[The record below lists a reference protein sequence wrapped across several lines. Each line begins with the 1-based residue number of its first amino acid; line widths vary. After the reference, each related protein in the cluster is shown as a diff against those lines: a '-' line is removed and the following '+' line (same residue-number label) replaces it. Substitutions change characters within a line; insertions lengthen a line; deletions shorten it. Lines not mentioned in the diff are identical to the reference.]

1 MQSTFRLAW
10 ANEQPTGKAAAPAVV
25 PAANKVNKR
34 KRASSPAASSLF
46 DPAKKS
52 RSGHISAQTL
62 PLDLANI
69 SKDTVYPASL
79 AYATPGATPT
89 TAFNRSEYLA
99 GALSPH
105 HLDLNRTDSVFG
117 ESHREHTPSNLPDS
131 KPNMQVSDHEM
142 LDVSTASTV
151 EIESRTPLQQMLEN
165 QLNMQILLKHNE
177 LRLIEQ
183 EEAKCKIAL
192 DQLRRCE
199 LRPFPGTLR
208 PSEDVYTGTGSAI
221 DAGTASSQATFA
233 PAYGVTD
240 GPYSR
245 HYAQWLLKD
254 PAFDAERVSFY
265 AAPVETPEHVASRSG
280 RPIGSGRKTASKAIA
295 APIQT
300 GAFPPSLPNYP
311 PPPTRR
317 EKSGPL
323 ILRRSTDG
331 RLVKL
336 VCNDCNRGDMNS
348 IQGFLNHCRIAHKVD
363 YKSHDQAA
371 VSCGRPMDDDEIA
384 SLPAETQA
392 TPVSKPTTRAAR
404 IATAPMQPLPHG
416 AVHPYNIQGNS
427 LPRTKP
433 QAAARRPPTK
443 PAALLARPG
452 LSNVSQSTPLNPS
465 SRAPHLSALL
475 AKNNVGVNLD
485 LAIINARQPIDA
497 SHDDDHLLSPRDSGP
512 MSPDETPAPSR
523 GKSLPLTHP
532 GVPRPSSRKGYRP
545 PAQHQASTLALD
557 AQHERLH
564 ASSLSPHT
572 VDDPGLISD
581 REDEDEHGSASE
593 EEGHAPVPRGAGLLP
608 VTARACTDAMDL
620 DVEVDEDAIG
630 EHEGRVRVGGKGR
643 KLG

>member
-1 MQSTFRLAW
+1 MQSTFRLAR
-10 ANEQPTGKAAAPAVV
+10 ANEQPAGKATAPAVV
-25 PAANKVNKR
+25 PAAANINKR
-34 KRASSPAASSLF
+34 KRASSPAAPSLS

-52 RSGHISAQTL
+52 RSGDISAQTL
-62 PLDLANI
+62 PLDIANI
-69 SKDTVYPASL
+69 PTDNINLASL

-105 HLDLNRTDSVFG
+105 HIDLNRTDSVFG
-117 ESHREHTPSNLPDS
+117 ESHREPTPSNPVDS
-131 KPNMQVSDHEM
+131 KPNMEARDHEM
-142 LDVSTASTV
+142 LDVSAVTTV
-151 EIESRTPLQQMLEN
+151 EPESRTPLQQMLAN

-183 EEAKCKIAL
+183 EETKCKIAL
-192 DQLRRCE
+192 EQLRRCE

-208 PSEDVYTGTGSAI
+208 PSEAVSTGTGPAI
-221 DAGTASSQATFA
+221 VPSSASSQAAFA
-233 PAYGVTD
+233 PPYGVTD

-254 PAFDAERVSFY
+254 PAFDTERLSLY
-265 AAPVETPEHVASRSG
+265 TAPIETPEQIASRSG
-280 RPIGSGRKTASKAIA
+280 RPTGSGRKTASKAIA
-295 APIQT
+295 APVQI

-311 PPPTRR
+311 PPPTRK

-336 VCNDCNRGDMNS
+336 VCNECNRGDMNS

-404 IATAPMQPLPHG
+404 MATAPMQPLPHG
-416 AVHPYNIQGNS
+416 AVHPYNVQGNG

-433 QAAARRPPTK
+433 QAAARRRPLK
-443 PAALLARPG
+443 PAAPLARPG
-452 LSNVSQSTPLNPS
+452 LSMLGQQTPLNPS

-475 AKNNVGVNLD
+475 ARSNVGVDLD
-485 LAIINARQPIDA
+485 LAIANARRPVDVT
-497 SHDDDHLLSPRDSGP
+497 HDDDHLLSPRDSGP
-512 MSPDETPAPSR
+512 QSPDYTPAPSR

-532 GVPRPSSRKGYRP
+532 GAARPSSRKGYRQ
-545 PAQHQASTLALD
+545 PAQHQPSPLALD

-572 VDDPGLISD
+572 TDDPGLISD

-608 VTARACTDAMDL
+608 VAARACTDAMDL

-643 KLG
+643 KLS